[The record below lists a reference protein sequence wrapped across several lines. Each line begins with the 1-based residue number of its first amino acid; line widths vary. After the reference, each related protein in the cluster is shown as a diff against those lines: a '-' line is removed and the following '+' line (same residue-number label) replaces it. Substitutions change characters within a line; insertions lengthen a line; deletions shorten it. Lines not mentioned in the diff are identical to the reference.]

1 MKGKGS
7 LKIIVDVLMTVLL
20 LFLMG
25 YQLWGE
31 EAHEWAG
38 AGMFVLFI
46 AHTHA
51 PVLNVPFAASAP
63 S

>member
-25 YQLWGE
+25 SQLWGE

-38 AGMFVLFI
+38 AGMFILFI
-46 AHTHA
+46 AHH
-51 PVLNVPFAASAP
+51 VLNRGWHKGLFKGK
-63 S
+63 